1 MNTEHVTLELPGSL
15 YEQLQ
20 ALATTKE
27 TDVVSFIGE
36 LVTDAYKMKRGI
48 ENLKLLDRLVE
59 NDEDLEDW
67 QLSDIQKNAIVR
79 LRQKRQKRLQKEY
92 AHQKRSGKLWN

>member
-1 MNTEHVTLELPGSL
+1 MNTEHVTLELPGPL

-20 ALATTKE
+20 ALATAKE

-48 ENLKLLDRLVE
+48 ENLNALAPFIK
-59 NDEDLEDW
+59 NDEDLEDL
-67 QLSDIQKNAIVR
+67 QLSDIQKETIVR
-79 LRQKRQKRLQKEY
+79 LRQNRQKMFEQEY
-92 AHQKRSGKLWN
+92 AHQDR

>member
-1 MNTEHVTLELPGSL
+1 MNTEHVTLELPGQL

-36 LVTDAYKMKRGI
+36 LVTDAEKMKRGI
-48 ENLKLLDRLVE
+48 ENLKLLAPFLK
-59 NDEDLEDW
+59 NDEDLED
-67 QLSDIQKNAIVR
+67 LPLTDRQKETIAL
-79 LRQKRQKRLQKEY
+79 LRQNRKKMFEQED
-92 AHQKRSGKLWN
+92 AHQERSGKL